1 MKLNSE
7 HKSMYAYD
15 EPGLFSGK
23 RGAIFA
29 FVVLLHVALGYA
41 LVNSARRIVQSMI
54 SPVIITEI
62 DKPKA
67 QEKLSPPAPHIAPVV
82 PYVPTP
88 EFVDIQAPV
97 ETNAITQTTQVVAAP
112 APPSV
117 ASPSVAT
124 RAVSRTDVQVDPRHP
139 LHIGA
144 EYYPDAS
151 RRLNEEGLCHVQVH
165 VAVDGRI
172 SDATLQRGTGFP
184 RLDEACL
191 KGVQGQRLL
200 PATED
205 GKPIESVA
213 VLPIQWSLQLGR

>member
-1 MKLNSE
+1 MMLNNE

-41 LVNSARRIVQSMI
+41 LVNGLARRIVQSM
-54 SPVIITEI
+54 SPPVIITEI

-67 QEKLSPPAPHIAPVV
+67 QEKLSLPAPHIVPVV

-88 EFVDIQAPV
+88 EFVDTQAPV

-112 APPSV
+112 AP
-117 ASPSVAT
+117 PSVAT

-191 KGVQGQRLL
+191 KGVHGQRLL